1 MAPATEAEPRFDPF
15 IGQLVGGRSKIAKL
29 LGEGGMGAVY
39 LGEQNIGGKI
49 RKVAVKTL
57 HAHLSKDP
65 KILTRFERECA
76 TVAELQHP
84 NTIQLFDFGKTDD
97 GILYMVMEF
106 VQGESLAAVLEKNRS
121 LEPVRALHILQQICD
136 ALGEAHTLGIVHRDL
151 KPENI
156 VLTERAKDWV
166 KVLDFGIAKR
176 SEAPDKEE
184 QKLTQQG
191 TVLGTPPYMSP
202 EQFTGRPIDS
212 RSDIYSIAMIGYE
225 MLAGKLPFTAATP
238 WEWAT
243 QHMTVAPQPLS
254 VTPSGG
260 PIPEVMV
267 YAIMRSLSKD
277 PAERFG
283 TTREFFEAM
292 CPEGF
297 SLTGGYPLAVSGG
310 YAMAPASMV
319 AGSAFAAAAVANGAA
334 SAVLAAGAPPSM
346 GVPSGG
352 LSPAPVASI
361 GGGTGAMQHP
371 SLDPLPSGEG
381 RGKTQIGEP
390 TPGAMSAM
398 GPYGPGANPLAATLD
413 PATGVAPAL
422 RARIDA
428 PPPPRRGRGGAGA
441 VIALLAFAGLLAA
454 GGIVFALTRSPKH
467 HGSKDTPLPNGQSTT
482 VTDDAGGG
490 SATNDTPPHM
500 PLIDTSLPSLPTN
513 GNGAPHTTP
522 SPTTTTPPT
531 PTTPP
536 ANEPHACK
544 SARTLQTRLS
554 QATNPSMKMLN
565 QFNHERAKCISEGG
579 HL

>member
-1 MAPATEAEPRFDPF
+1 MDCPACRAPLDGSPKFCARCGSLTDVTAGRSATAMAPATEAEPRFDPF
-15 IGQLVGGRSKIAKL
+15 IGQLVGGRYKIAKL

-243 QHMTVAPQPLS
+243 QHMTVPPVALA
-254 VTPSGG
+254 TAPSGE
-260 PIPEVMV
+260 PI
-267 YAIMRSLSKD
+267 
-277 PAERFG
+277 
-283 TTREFFEAM
+283 
-292 CPEGF
+292 
-297 SLTGGYPLAVSGG
+297 
-310 YAMAPASMV
+310 PASMR
-319 AGSAFAAAAVANGAA
+319 AAVMKALEKDPLKRFA
-334 SAVLAAGAPPSM
+334 SATEFFDAFESDPVQATSAPAPVAPSGQKGRTEIGTPLDLPAMGGAPPASPYGPPPTPAQGAPSNPAYPPYGAPPSPMQAPYTPIGGNVAFPTPAATPQAPARTGGSKTGLVVGLVGLLLVSSVALVFGLKKGGLLGGGGGSNRPPPPPADTTEPAAPVVIETATPVSPDADAPTPDTTIAPLTLPPGHKPPALAHHDAGAPP
-346 GVPSGG
+346 PPGG
-352 LSPAPVASI
+352 YDPCVA
-361 GGGTGAMQHP
+361 AKNFMRVHW
-371 SLDPLPSGEG
+371 D
-381 RGKTQIGEP
+381 RD
-390 TPGAMSAM
+390 
-398 GPYGPGANPLAATLD
+398 AAHKD
-413 PATGVAPAL
+413 M
-422 RARIDA
+422 
-428 PPPPRRGRGGAGA
+428 
-441 VIALLAFAGLLAA
+441 FAG
-454 GGIVFALTRSPKH
+454 FK
-467 HGSKDTPLPNGQSTT
+467 
-482 VTDDAGGG
+482 
-490 SATNDTPPHM
+490 
-500 PLIDTSLPSLPTN
+500 
-513 GNGAPHTTP
+513 
-522 SPTTTTPPT
+522 
-531 PTTPP
+531 
-536 ANEPHACK
+536 
-544 SARTLQTRLS
+544 
-554 QATNPSMKMLN
+554 
-565 QFNHERAKCISEGG
+565 AKCLAQGG
-579 HL
+579 KL